1 MRTVA
6 HCNLLQDN
14 LTGGVTKCCTP
25 SIAKVWYQLA
35 LACLPTVA
43 VEVTVRCKNSW
54 AIQSIFRY
62 ACRQLQRLSTANVLT
77 CLLGRTCICLLVP
90 KHCLHCCLHM
100 GMLPGY
106 GTLEQKS
113 WRWCQPTTIYK
124 TSFAGSPTGCM
135 QLLDVYKSNRQGH
148 SQQLTVTVRRSR
160 WTMQSTVLCHSRTFQ

>member
-54 AIQSIFRY
+54 AFQSIFRY
-62 ACRQLQRLSTANVLT
+62 ACRQLQRLSTANVVT

-90 KHCLHCCLHM
+90 KHCLHCCLPM
-100 GMLPGY
+100 GMLPGC
-106 GTLEQKS
+106 GTLEQKIGDGAS
-113 WRWCQPTTIYK
+113 QPPYTRHLLQ
-124 TSFAGSPTGCM
+124 AVQQGVCNCLMCM
-135 QLLDVYKSNRQGH
+135 KVADKGIHSNWQ
-148 SQQLTVTVRRSR
+148 
-160 WTMQSTVLCHSRTFQ
+160 